1 MKDAPP
7 APAPAPASAMPFM
20 DPSFVNSLLSGLPG
34 VDPNDPKI
42 QAAMAQITKKEDKK
56 DEDKKDEKK

>member
-1 MKDAPP
+1 
-7 APAPAPASAMPFM
+7 M

-42 QAAMAQITKKEDKK
+42 QAAMAQMTKKDDDKKDGESKEDK
-56 DEDKKDEKK
+56 